1 MAHFEQSET
10 FLAKWLANNITAQE
24 LEAFKKTKDYELF
37 SKIAFESE
45 GFSRAQI
52 NKSEV
57 YNSILQK
64 IETKKNAK
72 IKPLFPKWVTAVA
85 ASIVLLISLVYFLPT
100 NTTSTSGFGEQLAI
114 MLPDSSEV
122 ILNSKTKLSY
132 NKNNWNKNRTLN
144 LEGEAYFKVTKGST
158 FTVETSEGQIAV
170 LGTQFSVLQDNGFLL
185 VKCFEGKVKVESHG
199 NIVYLTQGK
208 VYKYFNGTDYNEEKI
223 IAQTKPSWIN
233 GESTF
238 KSVPLK
244 VVFKSLEK
252 QYNITIKNDKID
264 DSKLFTGSFVH
275 SNISQALEAVMLPMQ
290 IKYELFSDKKEVVLT
305 E

>member
-10 FLAKWLANNITAQE
+10 ILAKWLANNITAQE